1 LLTGAWFHSSSL
13 HTFRYGI
20 PITALAWSRDG
31 NLIAS
36 GGIDGKIHVWNI
48 LTGKKIFN
56 PSNYGGK
63 VTSLAWSPISS
74 TLLASSSSD
83 PSDSQVHIW
92 DITKG
97 DTENPMTYREQTGG
111 VNGIA
116 WSPDGKEIA
125 SVDNGGTIRIW
136 DAVTDYDLSVYLD
149 FLHSKFNYT
158 DVSVVRHEVARVE

>member
-1 LLTGAWFHSSSL
+1 
-13 HTFRYGI
+13 
-20 PITALAWSRDG
+20 
-31 NLIAS
+31 
-36 GGIDGKIHVWNI
+36 
-48 LTGKKIFN
+48 
-56 PSNYGGK
+56 
-63 VTSLAWSPISS
+63 
-74 TLLASSSSD
+74 
-83 PSDSQVHIW
+83 VHIW

-158 DVSVVRHEVARVE
+158 DVSVSAVGWSPDDKSIAIGHSEYDKDGGYNYYFTVKVFKFCRSWCFFQ